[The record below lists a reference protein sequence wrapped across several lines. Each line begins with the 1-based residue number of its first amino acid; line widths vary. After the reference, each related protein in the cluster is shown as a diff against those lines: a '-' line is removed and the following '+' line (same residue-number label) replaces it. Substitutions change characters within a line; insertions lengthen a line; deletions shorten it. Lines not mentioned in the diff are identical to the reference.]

1 MENVLDKL
9 TEEQSKVALQIARKA
24 KDMGI
29 DPRLAI
35 ALAYRESGLNPQAKG
50 SKGEVGLMQVMPA
63 TAKGLGFTPD
73 ELADPSKNIEIG
85 LTYLKRGLDKFG
97 GDPVLAVA
105 GYNAGLDHPYFT
117 DPENKPLPAST
128 KEYIKG
134 INGLGGFGS
143 PQAAEDDAPQQVDSP
158 ASESDFQAQK
168 ARIAADLT
176 AAGIGAGVA
185 KGVDIT
191 KNIGDTAAA
200 IRQLPAAMTAS
211 SMPSAPTAP
220 AAPSAP
226 GMARPV
232 AGGPAGPVGGP
243 ASPLQQMGSMVPT
256 DEMHTR
262 QLQGTTDQGATGRAR
277 QNTYNEM
284 TAQQAA
290 RRKAQEGV
298 LSSLRQQNVI
308 GQSADDLLA
317 KLPGM
322 TATPSGILAPS
333 SAVYP
338 TAPSAPPVPPQAPP
352 QPGALSKAGQG
363 LKQAAGAVLR
373 SPVVM
378 GALGG
383 VSAMEGAQETQKRF
397 SEGDMPGAAIASTG
411 VVGGGLQMV
420 PSVPTKAFGAM
431 ISAASPLTLYLYDKL
446 RGQGVQEPQE
456 PTQQELDIASRPAFG
471 MYPKPM
477 RLPPLRPRTFAP
489 GENNPPVESYR

>member
-1 MENVLDKL
+1 MQNLLDKL
-9 TEEQSKVALQIARKA
+9 TEEQSQIALEIARKA

-50 SKGEVGLMQVMPA
+50 SSGEVGLMQVMPA
-63 TAKGLGFTPD
+63 TAKGMGFTAE

-85 LTYLKRGLDKFG
+85 LTYLKRGLDKFE

-117 DPENKPLPAST
+117 DQSKSLPSST

-134 INGLGGFGS
+134 IDSLGGFTSS
-143 PQAAEDDAPQQVDSP
+143 PAKQEEAPQQVEAP

-176 AAGIGAGVA
+176 AAGLGAGIA
-185 KGVDIT
+185 KGVDVA
-191 KNIGDTAAA
+191 KNIGETGAA
-200 IRQLPAAMTAS
+200 IRQLPAALSGQVPAGPTA
-211 SMPSAPTAP
+211 APT
-220 AAPSAP
+220 APSAP

-232 AGGPAGPVGGP
+232 VGGPAGPVGGP
-243 ASPLQQMGSMVPT
+243 ASPLSQMGGVVPT

-262 QLQGTTDQGATGRAR
+262 QLQGTTEQGATGRAR

-338 TAPSAPPVPPQAPP
+338 TAPSAPPAPP
-352 QPGALSKAGQG
+352 PPGPGPLSRAAGVVQQG
-363 LKQAAGAVLR
+363 AGAVLR
-373 SPVVM
+373 SPLVM

-383 VSAMEGAQETQKRF
+383 VSAMESAQETQKRF
-397 SEGDMPGAAIASTG
+397 SEGDMPGAAIASSG

-446 RGQGVQEPQE
+446 RGKDSQEPQE
-456 PTQQELDIASRPAFG
+456 PTQQELDMASRPAFG
-471 MYPKPM
+471 IYPKPM

-489 GENNPPVESYR
+489 GENMPPVEFLK